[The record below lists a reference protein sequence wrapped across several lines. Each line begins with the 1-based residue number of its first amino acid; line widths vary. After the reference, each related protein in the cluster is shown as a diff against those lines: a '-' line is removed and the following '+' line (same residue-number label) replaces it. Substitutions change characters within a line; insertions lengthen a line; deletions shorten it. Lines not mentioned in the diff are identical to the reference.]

1 MPFHCKGV
9 CNRLQSVSRRYS
21 DNSVRCFTCD
31 VFIKLKGT
39 YITNNNQTRCLCCHN
54 RIRSKRRLFGKVKA
68 FVTNTV

>member
-21 DNSVRCFTCD
+21 DNSVRCYTCD
-31 VFIKLKGT
+31 VFLKLKGT
-39 YITNNNQTRCLCCHN
+39 YITNNKQSICLCCHN